1 MSGEIETTVAEI
13 LTPLLHTE
21 GFELVAVETS
31 GNQQNQILRL
41 LIHKQGGLSISDCQA
56 GNKAVYPV
64 LEVHQ
69 ILNVY
74 KQLEIASPGIDRPLT
89 TAPDFLRNVGRTVQ
103 IEVTSPNG
111 QTFEVQGQVKNVVD
125 ECIVLEQTSGKTVH
139 IEIAQVCEGYIQLVW

>member
-31 GNQQNQILRL
+31 GNRKNQILRL

-56 GNKAVYPV
+56 VNQAVRPV

-74 KQLEIASPGIDRPLT
+74 KQLEIASPGVDRPLT
-89 TAPDFLRNVGRTVQ
+89 TAPDFQRNVGRTVQ
-103 IEVTSPNG
+103 IEVTLTQWTDVRSARTGEKCCRRVYSFRTRIGENRP
-111 QTFEVQGQVKNVVD
+111 
-125 ECIVLEQTSGKTVH
+125 H
-139 IEIAQVCEGYIQLVW
+139 